1 MSVHQGRFIVIEG
14 LEGAGK
20 STAINTIK
28 RFLKDKGRDLV
39 TTREP
44 GGTHAGE
51 LIRKLIKGIDSPE
64 RLDARAEL
72 LLLYAARI
80 QLVEQVIKPSL
91 ERGCWVLADRFE
103 LSTFAYQGGG
113 RKLDFGWIE
122 QLSTFSLQ
130 GFQPDLTIFLD
141 VTPEKGLKR
150 AYQRGKADRIEQ
162 EALSF
167 FNEVYEAYHRKLQK
181 MEHVVVINADQSY
194 PAVQD
199 EIRLALETY
208 ERSFSH

>member
-1 MSVHQGRFIVIEG
+1 MSAHQGRFIVIEG

-20 STAINTIK
+20 STAINTIE
-28 RFLKDKGRDLV
+28 RLLKDKGKDLV

-51 LIRKLIKGIDSPE
+51 LIRRLIKGMDSNE
-64 RLDARAEL
+64 QLDARAEL

-80 QLVEQVIKPSL
+80 QLVEQTIKPAL

-113 RKLDFGWIE
+113 RKLDFDLIE
-122 QLSTFSLQ
+122 QLSAFSLQ
-130 GFQPDLTIFLD
+130 GFHPDLTIFLD
-141 VTPEKGLKR
+141 VTPEKGLQR
-150 AYQRGKADRIEQ
+150 AYQRGQADRIEQ

-167 FNEVYEAYHRKLQK
+167 FNDVHDAYHRKLQN
-181 MEHVVVINADQSY
+181 MAQVVVINADQSY
-194 PAVQD
+194 SAVQD
-199 EIRLALETY
+199 EIRLAVETY
-208 ERSFSH
+208 ESSLSH